1 MLLYRTGTLKPSECQ
16 GVRLANSVLY
26 GGWRTGVK
34 GGLWTDRLLS
44 LKARALLA
52 AVSLT
57 TAWQRNLVHSKRRL
71 NGPANSAATCD
82 DRPLRFNN
90 GGFNKALMPAQ
101 AAGLSPYNNGE
112 GEGEGRSVE
121 ARTTETIWPPHA
133 RIANR
138 RHGNFLLTGLGAIR
152 NRTCVSVLPT
162 AEIPENWRLLDE
174 DDGN

>member
-1 MLLYRTGTLKPSECQ
+1 M
-16 GVRLANSVLY
+16 Y
-26 GGWRTGVK
+26 GRGRTGVK

-82 DRPLRFNN
+82 DRPLRFDN

-121 ARTTETIWPPHA
+121 ARTMETTWSPHE

-138 RHGNFLLTGLGAIR
+138 RDGNFLLTGLGAIR
-152 NRTCVSVLPT
+152 NRACVLILPG
-162 AEIPENWRLLDE
+162 AEIPIDWSLLGE
-174 DDGN
+174 DDGNQNN

>member
-1 MLLYRTGTLKPSECQ
+1 
-16 GVRLANSVLY
+16 
-26 GGWRTGVK
+26 
-34 GGLWTDRLLS
+34 LWTDRLLS

-71 NGPANSAATCD
+71 NGPANSTATCD

-152 NRTCVSVLPT
+152 NRACVLVPLS
-162 AEIPENWRLLDE
+162 AEIPVDWSLLGE
-174 DDGN
+174 DDGNQNN